1 MEEEEE
7 EVAEIV
13 LRVGASATDD
23 ASTNRLV
30 KQLFG
35 ASIRC
40 RVSGRVFSSARNVS
54 QRENLSRSGSSFDEK
69 VQKKVLTIHWK
80 CSVYMNVSNR

>member
-1 MEEEEE
+1 MEEEKEEKE
-7 EVAEIV
+7 EVVEIV

-40 RVSGRVFSSARNVS
+40 RVSACVFASAFHN
-54 QRENLSRSGSSFDEK
+54 EKHLFRSASSFEEK
-69 VQKKVLTIHWK
+69 
-80 CSVYMNVSNR
+80 C